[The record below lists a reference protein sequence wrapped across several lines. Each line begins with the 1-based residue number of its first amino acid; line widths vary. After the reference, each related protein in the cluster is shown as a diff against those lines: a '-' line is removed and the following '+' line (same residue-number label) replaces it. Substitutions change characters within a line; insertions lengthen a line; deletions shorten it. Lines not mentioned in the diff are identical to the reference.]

1 MMPESADSTGNGTR
15 ISRGSFLPNSTLS
28 KTARSQ
34 PFHSSAGMRLVM
46 PCVQSNSHTPL
57 RFIHSA
63 RTICGR
69 GYSGNTFSGVTSS
82 AQDVMSG
89 AAFFCQPNAAPDAN
103 TARTSESGIDL
114 LMQESSFPSQ
124 SSDMFAAANGGLL
137 RMKRNPPPQAAHP

>member
-46 PCVQSNSHTPL
+46 PRVQSNSHTPL

-69 GYSGNTFSGVTSS
+69 GYSGRTFSGVTSS
-82 AQDVMSG
+82 AHCVMTG
-89 AAFFCQPNAAPDAN
+89 AVFFCHPNAAPDAT
-103 TARTSESGIDL
+103 TART
-114 LMQESSFPSQ
+114 M
-124 SSDMFAAANGGLL
+124 DMNTVFFITIS
-137 RMKRNPPPQAAHP
+137 P